1 MEWRLG
7 RSYRRRLRAECGWP
21 VSTDQL
27 SALSWVRHA
36 ESQGNVA
43 DTEAQR
49 AGAPRLQLS
58 HRDPDMPLS
67 DLGREQSAAL
77 GKAWRVRGMPPPA
90 LVLSSPYERA
100 LHTAELAVGHAG
112 WDVEVRRDERLRERD
127 LGVLDGYTKSG
138 IQQTFPEEADRR
150 AWIGKFYYRPPGGE
164 SWADVAG
171 RVRAV
176 LTDLLAAQIAGT
188 VVLVSHQAVIMLARY
203 VLEDLTEEQV
213 LDLDAHARMAN
224 TAVTD
229 YARRRGGWVHTS
241 GPDTGHL
248 EQAAAPVTAEEDAD
262 AVAP

>member
-1 MEWRLG
+1 
-7 RSYRRRLRAECGWP
+7 
-21 VSTDQL
+21 VNTDQPL
-27 SALSWVRHA
+27 ALHWVRHA

-43 DTEAQR
+43 DTEARR
-49 AGAPRLQLS
+49 AGAARLQLS

-67 DLGREQSAAL
+67 DLGRDQAAAL
-77 GKAWRVRGMPPPA
+77 GKAWHDRGGPPPA

-100 LHTAELAVGHAG
+100 LSTAKFAVSQAG
-112 WDVEVRRDERLRERD
+112 WQVEVSRDERLRERD

-138 IQQTFPEEADRR
+138 IEQAFPEEAQRR

-176 LTDLLAAQIAGT
+176 MTDLLAAQISGT
-188 VVLVSHQAVIMLARY
+188 VILVSHEAVIMLARY

-213 LDLDAHARMAN
+213 LDLDAQSRMAN
-224 TAVTD
+224 TAVTA
-229 YARRRGGWVHTS
+229 YARRDRSWVRTS
-241 GPDTGHL
+241 GPETGHL
-248 EQAAAPVTAEEDAD
+248 DQAAAPVTVEEGSD